1 MIAFIR
7 RASRYHVLA
16 LCLLGVLGM
25 DQLTKLLVIE
35 NIPYG
40 TYHHP
45 APIPVIEG
53 FLYWVHIG
61 NTGAAWG
68 MFQGFGMVLA
78 GFALLTIA
86 TIFLFRRMLSLHLR
100 SMQIVFG
107 LLIGG
112 ILGNLYDRVTLGHVV
127 DFIDVHLPFYR
138 WPAFNIA
145 DSAICV
151 GVICYIYL
159 SFRMEPKKA
168 DVSQTKPEA
177 GASSDVPRP

>member
-1 MIAFIR
+1 MISLIQ
-7 RASRYHVLA
+7 RASRYHVLIVSMLA
-16 LCLLGVLGM
+16 VFGV
-25 DQLTKLLVIE
+25 DQLTKLLVVE
-35 NIPYG
+35 HIPYG

-78 GFALLTIA
+78 GFALLTIII
-86 TIFLFRRMLSLHLR
+86 IFIFRRMLSLHLR
-100 SMQIVFG
+100 SMQAVFG

-127 DFIDVHLPFYR
+127 DFIDVQLPFYR

-151 GVICYIYL
+151 GVVCYIYL
-159 SFRMEPKKA
+159 SFRLDSPK
-168 DVSQTKPEA
+168 PR
-177 GASSDVPRP
+177 SSEQSTAPDSTPKQD

>member
-1 MIAFIR
+1 MRALVQRIA
-7 RASRYHVLA
+7 RYHTLLICVLVI
-16 LCLLGVLGM
+16 LGL
-25 DQLTKLLVIE
+25 DQLSKLLVIE
-35 NIPYG
+35 KIAYG

-45 APIPVIEG
+45 PPIPIIEG
-53 FLYWVHIG
+53 FLYFVHIG

-68 MFQGFGMVLA
+68 MFQGFGLMLAMVA
-78 GFALLTIA
+78 MVTITCIYLL
-86 TIFLFRRMLSLHLR
+86 RRALSLHLR
-100 SMQIVFG
+100 SMQFAFG

-151 GVICYIYL
+151 GVAAYIFL
-159 SFRMEPKKA
+159 TFRLDSKKA
-168 DVSQTKPEA
+168 RAPETETA
-177 GASSDVPRP
+177 APEVIED

>member
-1 MIAFIR
+1 M
-7 RASRYHVLA
+7 LA
-16 LCLLGVLGM
+16 VFGV
-25 DQLTKLLVIE
+25 DQLTKLLVVE
-35 NIPYG
+35 HIPYG

-78 GFALLTIA
+78 GFALLTIII
-86 TIFLFRRMLSLHLR
+86 IFIFRRMLSLHLR
-100 SMQIVFG
+100 SMQAVFG

-127 DFIDVHLPFYR
+127 DFIDVQLPFYR

-151 GVICYIYL
+151 GVVCYIYL
-159 SFRMEPKKA
+159 SFRLDSPK
-168 DVSQTKPEA
+168 PR
-177 GASSDVPRP
+177 SSEQSTAPNSTPKQD